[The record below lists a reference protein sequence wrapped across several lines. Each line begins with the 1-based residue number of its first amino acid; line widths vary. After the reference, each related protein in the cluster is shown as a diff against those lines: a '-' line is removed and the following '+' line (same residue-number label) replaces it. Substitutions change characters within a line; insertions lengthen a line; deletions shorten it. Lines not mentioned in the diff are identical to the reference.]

1 MTTGWGSDA
10 CWCGVVHPVGYEH
23 APGSAAAYPS
33 LARGLWQPMPQVQI
47 DYEAIGRELGEA
59 SPEDRIEA
67 AMRYMRR
74 ILYGPEDEEHLD
86 GTEPS

>member
-1 MTTGWGSDA
+1 MTTGWGAD
-10 CWCGVVHPVGYEH
+10 GKPVPLSG
-23 APGSAAAYPS
+23 
-33 LARGLWQPMPQVQI
+33 GLWQDMPQDLP
-47 DYEAIGRELGEA
+47 DYEAERARLAEMG
-59 SPEDRIEA
+59 PEDRIEA